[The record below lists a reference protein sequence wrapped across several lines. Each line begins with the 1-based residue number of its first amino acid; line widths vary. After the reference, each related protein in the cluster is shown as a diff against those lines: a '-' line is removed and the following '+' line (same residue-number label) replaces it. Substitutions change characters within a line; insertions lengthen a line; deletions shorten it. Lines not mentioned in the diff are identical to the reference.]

1 MGSGISPGVTLAVY
15 EDMAG
20 KIFSV
25 GEAFVLLGFASI
37 LIPIFMAEPGVR
49 GWFARTNNRLAE
61 LVGLPVVASNW
72 QLSMRKAQPVIRVAL
87 GAVFTALIMFLPT
100 HIWGMIGIVVGGL
113 LRCARSGSLR
123 FGWRRHLRHNPAG
136 YEVAR
141 GRNQRDCAD
150 QACRPPDSSSEWGW
164 RLACTI

>member
-20 KIFSV
+20 KMFSV

-49 GWFARTNNRLAE
+49 GWFARTNSRLAE

-87 GAVFTALIMFLPT
+87 GAVVTALIMFLPI

-113 LRCARSGSLR
+113 LVWWVTAILET
-123 FGWRRHLRHNPAG
+123 NPTSVEIRVDIDAANVGTDPAFAG
-136 YEVAR
+136 
-141 GRNQRDCAD
+141 
-150 QACRPPDSSSEWGW
+150 
-164 RLACTI
+164 

>member
-20 KIFSV
+20 KMFSV

-49 GWFARTNNRLAE
+49 GWFARTNSRLAE

-72 QLSMRKAQPVIRVAL
+72 QLSMRKGLFVIK
-87 GAVFTALIMFLPT
+87 G
-100 HIWGMIGIVVGGL
+100 VGG
-113 LRCARSGSLR
+113 
-123 FGWRRHLRHNPAG
+123 
-136 YEVAR
+136 V
-141 GRNQRDCAD
+141 
-150 QACRPPDSSSEWGW
+150 
-164 RLACTI
+164 